1 MADLTLNDTDL
12 TLNDTD
18 LTLDDINLG
27 NIDFVGNLT
36 LDLPKP
42 TSVWNGVKEYW
53 WLILALVV
61 ILYLMLRR
69 K

>member
-1 MADLTLNDTDL
+1 MADF
-12 TLNDTD
+12 
-18 LTLDDINLG
+18 TLD

-42 TSVWNGVKEYW
+42 TSELPKPTSVWDSVKEYW

-61 ILYLMLRR
+61 IVYLMFRR